1 MFRKG
6 FLLIVVICLAVV
18 IVSGC
23 GTPRKK
29 INEEISGIKTRVDT
43 LETRVEGVEAKQAE
57 VEKAVTQAPKDEPVT
72 VTEPSWPA
80 DTNFTSRTGETTSK
94 VDIKDVQTALKNAG
108 YYSGKVDGI
117 KGRNTKRAIKAFQRD
132 HGLVSDGVA
141 GKKTWELLG
150 KYLSSGGSKYEGPAT
165 K

>member
-1 MFRKG
+1 MASF
-6 FLLIVVICLAVV
+6 V
-18 IVSGC
+18 VSGC
-23 GTPRKK
+23 STPRKK

-57 VEKAVTQAPKDEPVT
+57 VERVVSDTPKEVPVAVS
-72 VTEPSWPA
+72 EPSWPA
-80 DTNFTSRTGETTSK
+80 DTNFTSRTGLTTSK
-94 VDIKDVQTALKNAG
+94 ADIKDVQRALKNAG

-141 GKKTWELLG
+141 GQKTWDALS
-150 KYLSSGGSKYEGPAT
+150 KYLAGGSDKGEGAAT

>member
-1 MFRKG
+1 MFRKS
-6 FLLIVVICLAVV
+6 LILIAIICLASIV
-18 IVSGC
+18 VSGC
-23 GTPRKK
+23 STPRKK

-57 VEKAVTQAPKDEPVT
+57 VERAVAEAPKAPVT

-80 DTNFTSRTGETTSK
+80 DTNFTTRTGSTTSK
-94 VDIKDVQTALKNAG
+94 ANIKDVQTALKNAG
-108 YYSGKVDGI
+108 YYSGKVDGV

-141 GKKTWELLG
+141 GKKTWDLLS
-150 KYLSSGGSKYEGPAT
+150 KYLSGGGARDEGVAT